1 MKQATRDRLNALNQ
15 RFYSEHAAAFSATRD
30 RPWPGFARALEL
42 TADALQARSPRSADT
57 LRVLDVGCGNGRLI
71 APLRERFGERFAYAG
86 IDASQA
92 LLALA
97 RRRYA
102 GAPARFAHADFVTTA
117 PEQALPQG
125 PFELVALFGVLH
137 HVPDEAQRRA
147 LVSVTAARLA
157 PGGVLA
163 FTLWRFDESARFA
176 RHCLNRVE
184 RQELARELAFDAT
197 ELEAGDQL
205 LRWGDGQRRLRYCH
219 FCDEA
224 EIERLVA
231 ATELAPLARF
241 RSDGEGD
248 RLNDYVLL
256 RAAAG

>member
-1 MKQATRDRLNALNQ
+1 MKQATRDRLNALNE

-30 RPWPGFARALEL
+30 RPWPGSTRALQL
-42 TADALQARSPRSADT
+42 TAQALQAPSSRVAET

-71 APLRERFGERFAYAG
+71 EPLRERFGERFEYTG

-97 RRRYA
+97 RRRYEH
-102 GAPARFAHADFVTTA
+102 APARFAHADFVTTA
-117 PEQALPQG
+117 PEQTLPQG
-125 PFELVALFGVLH
+125 PFELAVLFGVLH
-137 HVPDEAQRRA
+137 HVPDEAHRRA
-147 LVSVTAARLA
+147 LIRVTAARLA

-176 RHCLNRVE
+176 RRCLNGEE

-197 ELEAGDQL
+197 ELEIGDQL
-205 LRWGDGQRRLRYCH
+205 LRWGDGERRLRYCH

-224 EIERLVA
+224 EIDRLVA
-231 ATELAPLARF
+231 AAALVPLARF

>member
-1 MKQATRDRLNALNQ
+1 MKQATRDRLNALNE
-15 RFYSEHAAAFSATRD
+15 RFYSEQAAAFSATRD
-30 RPWPGFARALEL
+30 RPWPGFARALQL
-42 TADALQARSPRSADT
+42 TADALQARPARVAVA

-71 APLRERFGERFAYAG
+71 GPLRERFGGRFEYTG
-86 IDASQA
+86 IDASDA
-92 LLALA
+92 LLAIA
-97 RRRYA
+97 RRRYEA
-102 GAPARFAHADFVTTA
+102 APARFAHADFVTTA
-117 PEQALPQG
+117 PEQALPEG
-125 PFELVALFGVLH
+125 PFDLVALFGVLH

-147 LVSVTAARLA
+147 LIEVTAARLA

-176 RHCLNRVE
+176 RRRLNGVE
-184 RQELARELAFDAT
+184 RREVARELAFDAT

-205 LRWGDGQRRLRYCH
+205 LRWGDGERRLRYCH

-224 EIERLVA
+224 EIDRLIA
-231 ATELAPLARF
+231 AAALAPVARF

>member
-1 MKQATRDRLNALNQ
+1 MKQATRERLNALNQ

-42 TADALQARSPRSADT
+42 TADALQARSSRVADT

-71 APLRERFGERFAYAG
+71 VPLRERFGERFAYTG
-86 IDASQA
+86 VDASQA

-102 GAPARFAHADFVTTA
+102 GAPARYAHADFVATA
-117 PEQALPQG
+117 PEQALPRG
-125 PFELVALFGVLH
+125 RFELVALFGVLH

-147 LVSVTAARLA
+147 LIRVAAARLA

-176 RHCLNRVE
+176 RHCLNGAE
-184 RQELARELAFDAT
+184 QQELARELAFDAT
-197 ELEAGDQL
+197 ELDAGDQL
-205 LRWGDGQRRLRYCH
+205 LRWGDGELRLRYCH
-219 FCDEA
+219 FCDDA
-224 EIERLVA
+224 EIERLA
-231 ATELAPLARF
+231 AAAALAPLARF

-256 RAAAG
+256 TAAAG